1 MSKRRVLFVIKSLQ
15 QGGTER
21 QVLRMLGLL
30 DPNRFEVALCT
41 LAPEIHYS
49 DVPAGQPRFPLNARG
64 AGAIKALAA
73 VIEEFQPDLIHSFRD
88 NVNRWVRA
96 ALSRIEHAPTWLMSV
111 RGRPVLPWDLLWSRI
126 ISRRAYRVVVNSLG
140 IERTLRRFAGIR
152 PGKIAV
158 IPNLLNPEAFR
169 PPGPGER
176 VAAREYFGLSADAFV
191 WAFPARISWVKNQ
204 LGLLWSLA
212 LLVRWGALPE
222 GTVFLLAGRPRD
234 QIPSALLPKLARALG
249 VEKYLR
255 VLPPEKEPR
264 VLYTASDA
272 LVLPSWAEGMPNVV
286 LEAQLMGLPVVVTRQ
301 ANWDAAVSTGY
312 SGYVVSTGSPRALAE
327 AMRRLMSLSEI
338 ERRAMGAR
346 GRTSLLERF
355 PPGPIMESL
364 GLLYEQAIATQS
376 ARPVELSPARPGTQ
390 KRRSAEGS
398 R

>member
-1 MSKRRVLFVIKSLQ
+1 MIKHRILYVIKSLQ

-21 QVLRMLGLL
+21 QVLRMLELL
-30 DPNRFEVALCT
+30 DADRFEVALCT
-41 LAPEIHYS
+41 LDPEIHYS
-49 DVPAGQPRFPLNARG
+49 VVPAGQPRFPLNAKG
-64 AGAIKALAA
+64 ARAIKALAA
-73 VIEEFQPDLIHSFRD
+73 VIDEFQPDLIHSFRD

-96 ALSRIEHAPTWLMSV
+96 ALSRVAHAPAWLMSV

-126 ISRRAYRVVVNSLG
+126 ISGRAYRVVVNSVG
-140 IERTLRRFAGIR
+140 IERTLHRFAGIGR
-152 PGKIAV
+152 RKITV
-158 IPNLLNPEAFR
+158 IPNLLSPEAFH

-176 VAAREYFGLSADAFV
+176 AAAREYFGLSPEAFV

-212 LLVRWGALPE
+212 LLARWGALPE
-222 GTVFLLAGRPRD
+222 DAVFLLAGRPRD
-234 QIPSALLPKLARALG
+234 HIPSALLPKLARALG

-255 VLPPEKEPR
+255 VLPPEKDPR
-264 VLYTASDA
+264 VLYAASDA

-301 ANWDAAVSTGY
+301 ANRDAAVCTGH
-312 SGYVVSTGSPRALAE
+312 SGFVVRTGSPRALAG

-355 PPGPIMESL
+355 PVEPTVERL

-376 ARPVELSPARPGTQ
+376 TRVVELSAARPGTQ
-390 KRRSAEGS
+390 KRRSAEG
-398 R
+398 